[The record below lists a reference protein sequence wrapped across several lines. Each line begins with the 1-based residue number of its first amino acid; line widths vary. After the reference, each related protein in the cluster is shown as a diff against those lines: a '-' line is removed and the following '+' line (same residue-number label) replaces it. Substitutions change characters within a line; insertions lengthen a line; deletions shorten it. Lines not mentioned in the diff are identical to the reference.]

1 MAKISD
7 TDVER
12 LRAVVGLGQQQQQP
26 ARASAGEVELK
37 DASRRAYIPDETKD
51 NQLFVKIEE
60 HDQIADSLTEAKKD
74 IKAIADTIELL
85 ARAEKLKA
93 DAIERMEHHI
103 DSFESMLHGIE
114 SRIVPPEDVLRQN
127 ATIIDVQQTS
137 KLNTDLKSLKATL
150 EQLK

>member
-1 MAKISD
+1 MAKISE

-12 LRAVVGLGQQQQQP
+12 LRAVVGMGQQTPPQKL
-26 ARASAGEVELK
+26 AGNEVELR
-37 DASRRAYIPDETKD
+37 DAPRKGYIPDETKD

-127 ATIIDVQQTS
+127 ATIIDTQQTS
-137 KLNTDLKSLKATL
+137 RLNTDLKSLKATL